1 MALARC
7 FGTVEDMVE
16 TRTAPTL
23 VMPGQTEI
31 FLVHGADFSRKPPAL
46 PEGGDNRYAFTRS

>member
-1 MALARC
+1 VALARC